1 MTLGVSEA
9 TADFSTLG
17 LGVPQAEVQEQLGQE
32 DFLSLMITQLK
43 NQDPFKPM
51 ESGEFLGQLAQFGT
65 VSGLGELKSAFDSL
79 AGSLVSNQS
88 LQAAGLVGRSALVE
102 SSSVAIASGQP
113 VAAAV
118 DMPTASGSVKVE
130 IRDATGELVRT
141 IDLGT
146 RPPGLATFTWDGL
159 ADDGS
164 AAPGGRYTFAAGFQ
178 SEGKIEA
185 AETLVSAPVES
196 VLFGS
201 KGFSVRLAGI
211 GDVPFASVREIR
223 EPTSAPVTASS
234 ATATN

>member
-1 MTLGVSEA
+1 MTLQVNAPA
-9 TADFSTLG
+9 TDYGSIG

-32 DFLSLMITQLK
+32 DFLSLMISQLK

-102 SSSVAIASGQP
+102 SSAATIAQGQP

-130 IRDATGELVRT
+130 IRDGTGELVRAL
-141 IDLGT
+141 DLGT
-146 RPPGLATFTWDGL
+146 RPAGLATFTWDGL
-159 ADDGS
+159 TDEGT
-164 AAPGGRYTFAAGFQ
+164 AAPGGRYTFAASFQ
-178 SEGKIEA
+178 SEGKMEA
-185 AETLVSAPVES
+185 AKTLVAAPVES

-201 KGFSVRLAGI
+201 KGFSVRLTGV
-211 GDVPFASVREIR
+211 GDVPFNSVREIR
-223 EPTSAPVTASS
+223 EPTSAPVTAPA